1 MCVCMHV
8 SVYVRVCEC
17 VCTQCDSSARVARRF
32 LYPPTRA
39 FYSKQPA
46 YDWFNATVNTWDSS
60 NLNAP
65 LQCMQYEGDVIYV
78 PGDWGHGV
86 LNVQSTI
93 GVAVEFS
100 SFLVRY

>member
-1 MCVCMHV
+1 MPVCLAVWLCGCLSFH
-8 SVYVRVCEC
+8 
-17 VCTQCDSSARVARRF
+17 RRF
-32 LYPPTRA
+32 LYPPQRA
-39 FYSKQPA
+39 FYSNQPA
-46 YDWFNATVNTWDSS
+46 LEWFNATVNTWDST
-60 NLNAP
+60 NTAAP